1 MKKNKG
7 YILGAGVTGLSAGY
21 ASGLKIFEQND
32 FPGGICA
39 SYYRRPG
46 ENFLYRHEP
55 AGHDAYRFEI
65 GGGHW
70 LFGAT
75 PEVCGFIR
83 KFAKFE
89 KYIRRSGVLFKKF
102 DRIVPYPIQNHVY
115 FFPEAIRKKVIRE
128 ISASH
133 SDKHEFMQKWLKGY
147 FGKTLCD
154 LFFYPFHELYTSGL
168 YKKIAPQ
175 DQYKIP
181 VDKKL
186 IRKGFKGITP
196 NVGYNSCFLYP
207 DRGLDAMIRKMGAG
221 CNIEYKK
228 RLVKVDLTKKRI
240 FFSDG
245 DCIPYDYLV
254 STLPL
259 NRMLEIS
266 GVKSG
271 FRAAPYTSVL
281 VLNIAADKN
290 KCCPSEHWLYIPKS
304 KCGFHRVGF
313 YSNVSESFLPQGQSK
328 KDGMVS
334 IYVEK
339 SFLPWKKPSK
349 EEISRLKHSIVRELQ
364 DWNFIGAT
372 RIVDATWIDTA
383 YTWEYPGSRWKS
395 EALSFLRDFDI
406 YQAGRYGKWKFQG
419 IAESIIDGRAVAKEL
434 LKK

>member
-1 MKKNKG
+1 
-7 YILGAGVTGLSAGY
+7 
-21 ASGLKIFEQND
+21 
-32 FPGGICA
+32 
-39 SYYRRPG
+39 
-46 ENFLYRHEP
+46 
-55 AGHDAYRFEI
+55 
-65 GGGHW
+65 
-70 LFGAT
+70 
-75 PEVCGFIR
+75 
-83 KFAKFE
+83 
-89 KYIRRSGVLFKKF
+89 
-102 DRIVPYPIQNHVY
+102 
-115 FFPEAIRKKVIRE
+115 
-128 ISASH
+128 
-133 SDKHEFMQKWLKGY
+133 
-147 FGKTLCD
+147 
-154 LFFYPFHELYTSGL
+154 
-168 YKKIAPQ
+168 
-175 DQYKIP
+175 
-181 VDKKL
+181 
-186 IRKGFKGITP
+186 
-196 NVGYNSCFLYP
+196 
-207 DRGLDAMIRKMGAG
+207 
-221 CNIEYKK
+221 
-228 RLVKVDLTKKRI
+228 
-240 FFSDG
+240 
-245 DCIPYDYLV
+245 
-254 STLPL
+254 
-259 NRMLEIS
+259 MLEIS
-266 GVKSG
+266 GVKAG

-313 YSNVSESFLPQGQSK
+313 YSNVSESFLPQGHSK